1 MGRHNFR
8 KMFKSSYNYWII
20 DRWLNSKVA
29 GGNLSTDFFMI
40 FCLQCSDGK
49 ALLTVAGVFFSQF
62 DAHLLKLGLEPS
74 PTPNLLKRPKMEISG
89 KYLDIGTV

>member
-1 MGRHNFR
+1 M
-8 KMFKSSYNYWII
+8 
-20 DRWLNSKVA
+20 
-29 GGNLSTDFFMI
+29 
-40 FCLQCSDGK
+40 
-49 ALLTVAGVFFSQF
+49 LTVAGGFFSQF